1 MVHELLQESTAYI
14 RSISHLKPRVG
25 IILGS
30 GFTSFENQIKEEAR
44 IPFDEIPNFVTNGD
58 GADGSLILGRVQ
70 EVPVAALI
78 GRLHFYEGHPMDRVV
93 FPTRVL
99 AMLGIET
106 LILTNAAGGL
116 DADMAPGDFMIIKDH
131 INLMGDNPLKGPNL
145 KNLGPRFPEM
155 SQPYDLHLVERM
167 SAIMKAKN
175 IPHHIGVY
183 CGVSGPTF
191 ETPAEVRFLR
201 LIGGNAVGMS
211 TVPESIAANHLG
223 LRVAAIC
230 CITNEAGGGRNHK
243 LSHQTVTETAKKSE
257 LPFKDFLTDF
267 IQHLGSPHS

>member
-1 MVHELLQESTAYI
+1 MVHERLQESAAYI
-14 RSISHLKPRVG
+14 KSQTNLKPRVG

-30 GFTSFENQIKEEAR
+30 GFINFASQIKEEAR
-44 IPFDEIPNFVTNGD
+44 ILFDEIPNFLPTSSDSNNPGM
-58 GADGSLILGRVQ
+58 LILGRVND
-70 EVPVAALI
+70 VPVAALI
-78 GRLHFYEGHPMDRVV
+78 GRLHFYEGHSMERVV

-116 DADMAPGDFMIIKDH
+116 DTDMVPGDFMIIKDH
-131 INLMGDNPLKGPNL
+131 INMMGDNPLKGPNL

-167 SAIMKAKN
+167 SAIMKMRN
-175 IPHHIGVY
+175 MRHHIGIF

-191 ETPAEVRFLR
+191 ETPAEVNYLR
-201 LIGGNAVGMS
+201 LVGANAVGMS

-223 LRVAAIC
+223 LRVAAFC

-243 LSHQTVTETAKKSE
+243 MRHNDVTEMAKKSE
-257 LPFKDFLTDF
+257 EPVKEFLTEF
-267 IQHLGSPHS
+267 IQFLGRS